1 MKVMEK
7 NSDGYIISRKDL
19 EIRGP
24 GEFFGTRQHGI
35 PQLKIANLYNDMD
48 ILKKAQTAALD
59 LIKKDQDFTMKEHF
73 LLKKKIINEFGE
85 KINIL
90 SLN

>member
-1 MKVMEK
+1 M
-7 NSDGYIISRKDL
+7 